1 MSERPMESPKS
12 PPSSEPGATTRI
24 VVLEV
29 ASAEKTHPDE
39 SASFRSPLA
48 AVRSAVDELF
58 ADVAP
63 EALEAIRMAAGEL
76 AENVVK
82 YGEETDGSPGQIS
95 FTRTPQAVEIR
106 TTNRLTNATQTADL
120 FARLR
125 KIGEAEDLCAQFV
138 ERMSEIMNEPNQHST
153 ALGLLRVGY
162 EGSFQLSGS
171 YANTTVTIVAT
182 RSIQ

>member
-1 MSERPMESPKS
+1 MESPKS
-12 PPSSEPGATTRI
+12 PPSPPDATTRI
-24 VVLEV
+24 VVL
-29 ASAEKTHPDE
+29 ATTGKTDPDE
-39 SASFRSPLA
+39 SAAVWSPLA

-76 AENVVK
+76 AENIVK

-95 FTRTPQAVEIR
+95 LTRTLEAVEIR
-106 TTNRLTNATQTADL
+106 TTNRLTDATQTADL

-125 KIGEAEDLCAQFV
+125 TIAEAEDLRPQFV
-138 ERMSEIMNEPNQHST
+138 ERMSQIMNEPNQDST

-171 YANTTVTIVAT
+171 YANAIVTIVAT